1 MHSSTKPAAP
11 RKPAAVRMT
20 DLNLADAANDLG
32 HYIRATFMAAEALL
46 DKQERDA
53 LQIVL
58 YVAEHKLAEIQTEL
72 DHRLHSVRGA
82 A

>member
-1 MHSSTKPAAP
+1 MTV
-11 RKPAAVRMT
+11 RKPAAGRMT

-32 HYIRATFMAAEALL
+32 HYIRAAWMAAEAL
-46 DKQERDA
+46 DEPQDQEAIR
-53 LQIVL
+53 IVL

-72 DHRLHSVRGA
+72 EQRLQAARGA